1 MTSSTAAP
9 HQALFDT
16 LGPLPVTGRSWPKP
30 IALLAWI
37 IIAIIGARLGFIAT
51 SYGDQVATPL
61 IASVVLAY
69 TGMIV
74 VAFYVDRSP
83 PSPNTASNRIVLK
96 RELSWDELNSPN
108 LCRFFLKRLICFP
121 KRGRPI
127 VFKAPAKTCKSPLRI
142 YPSYENA
149 IKQPVK
155 AGALWP
161 PDKAVY
167 LWTSFDCRF

>member
-1 MTSSTAAP
+1 MMTSSSAAP

-30 IALLAWI
+30 IALLAWL

-61 IASVVLAY
+61 IASVILAY

-74 VAFYVDRSP
+74 VAFFMWTGHTTINEHGIKQDW
-83 PSPNTASNRIVLK
+83 VLK
-96 RELSWDELNSPN
+96 RELSWDELKFAKFVP
-108 LCRFFLKRLICFP
+108 LFFSKRLICFP

-127 VFKAPAKTCKSPLRI
+127 VFQGASTELQIAFAHISLAYKKTL
-142 YPSYENA
+142 
-149 IKQPVK
+149 
-155 AGALWP
+155 
-161 PDKAVY
+161 
-167 LWTSFDCRF
+167 